1 MNRRNVLIQVAE
13 DCPENKGTKPISE
26 RMHGT
31 ISCIQ
36 FEELSKNA
44 YKYNEEEFQKQ
55 VHHIRRGKTEL
66 NITKYDIR
74 RSELCKK
81 WGWGIHINEESKL
94 ALAGCETERYK
105 ELNDDPL
112 VQKLGAYKAHKT

>member
-13 DCPENKGTKPISE
+13 DCPENKGTKPLSE
-26 RMHGT
+26 RMHDT
-31 ISCIQ
+31 IACIQ
-36 FEELSKNA
+36 FDELSKNP

-74 RSELCKK
+74 RSELSKK
-81 WGWGIHINEESKL
+81 WGWGIHINEGGKL
-94 ALAGCETERYK
+94 ALVGCEIEKYK
-105 ELNDDPL
+105 ELSNNSL
-112 VQKLGAYKAHKT
+112 VQKFGAYKAHKA